1 LILKGNQR
9 GGGQQLAAHLMNSF
23 DNERVEV
30 ADMRGAIA
38 DDLSGAF
45 AEWEAQASATKIQRK
60 YYYSLSANP
69 DQAQGHLTREQYFDL
84 IERTERSLKLV
95 GQPRAVVFHEKRDK
109 DGELREHCHVV
120 WSRVDTRREKTTAVM
135 IEHDRLKLRNV
146 AREFARDHGLELP
159 DGMKKDG
166 RRDRFKDRARQEN
179 LAERQQK
186 ERTGISK
193 AERMADITRC
203 WKETRNGAAFVSA
216 LEGRGY
222 YIARG
227 TRRAYVVVDLNGEVH
242 SLARQI
248 EGANTRQLKER
259 LAGYPPDKLPD
270 IEAARAW
277 AKKEREQRQQ
287 QERAPSEVEKR
298 RDALKA
304 HQQQRR
310 ADLDQMRINLIG
322 RHMTER
328 EVLKAAQQAQDTGI
342 VSARLQ
348 RQPKGFMAFLTRI
361 TGIKLITEARQK
373 QQDRA
378 RAAEHKQQAQAL
390 HRTHDRELQ
399 EMDRR
404 YRALARLEV
413 RENKS
418 AETALKREQF
428 QQLVLKKQPQRDLK
442 PEFDRAA
449 AQRPPARTGTKDGRV
464 LSDTFDKTAK
474 PPMDLTEAFNREVE
488 NRRRRKEIERDLD
501 TGRDR
506 PLDPKDRNR

>member
-1 LILKGNQR
+1 MILKGNQR

-23 DNERVEV
+23 DNERVDI
-30 ADMRGAIA
+30 ADMRGCIA

-45 AEWEAQASATKIQRK
+45 AEWTAQGSATKIQKK
-60 YYYSLSANP
+60 YFYSLSANP
-69 DQAQGHLTREQYFDL
+69 DQSQGHLTREQYFDL

-95 GQPRAVVFHEKRDK
+95 GQPRAVVFHEKRDI
-109 DGELREHCHVV
+109 DGVLREHCHVV
-120 WSRVDTRREKTTAVM
+120 WSRVDTRREKVKAVA
-135 IEHDRLKLRNV
+135 IEYDRERLRSV

-166 RRDRFKDRARQEN
+166 RRNRFDNRAKQEN

-186 ERTGISK
+186 ERTGIPK

-203 WKETRNGAAFVSA
+203 WKETGNGAAFINA
-216 LEGRGY
+216 LAARGY

-227 TRRAYVVVDLNGEVH
+227 DRRAYVVVDLHGEVH

-248 EGANTRQLKER
+248 EGVRTKQLKER
-259 LAGYPPDKLPD
+259 LASHPPDKLPD

-277 AKKEREQRQQ
+277 AKKERERLQKDQVR
-287 QERAPSEVEKR
+287 EPSEVEKR
-298 RDALKA
+298 RSALNL

-328 EVLKAAQQAQDTGI
+328 DSLKAAQQAQNTGI

-348 RQPKGFMAFLTRI
+348 KQPKGIIAFLTRI
-361 TGIKLITEARQK
+361 TGIKMIAEARQ
-373 QQDRA
+373 QRQDKA
-378 RAAEHKQQAQAL
+378 RAGEHKQQTEAL
-390 HRTHDRELQ
+390 HRTHERELQ

-404 YRALARLEV
+404 YRSLAQTEG
-413 RENKS
+413 RENRS
-418 AETALKREQF
+418 AELALKREEF
-428 QQLVLKKQPQRDLK
+428 QRLVLRKQPQRVK

-449 AQRPPARTGTKDGRV
+449 QPARARAGAADGKA
-464 LSDTFDKTAK
+464 LKSAFDKKAK
-474 PPMDLTEAFNREVE
+474 QPIDLIEEFNREVE
-488 NRRRRKEIERDLD
+488 TRISREDRDRDPDGPDRGFDPKNRRR
-501 TGRDR
+501 
-506 PLDPKDRNR
+506 